1 MAVERTSSLR
11 VVGSPGVELPPSRLH
26 RVTDS
31 LVGFYAAHYGRGPT
45 RAKSFLMEDTIVCV
59 MQEAFVDL
67 ERVFLRHG
75 NRELVRQMRV
85 DFHGAMR
92 RELEQLVE
100 QASGCRVEASAVE
113 VSFDPEA
120 VTATFTV
127 AR

>member
-1 MAVERTSSLR
+1 MAVERTSPSR
-11 VVGSPGVELPPSRLH
+11 VVGSPVELPPSRLH
-26 RVTDS
+26 RVTDA

-45 RAKSFLMEDTIVCV
+45 KAKSFLMEDTLVCV

-67 ERVFLRHG
+67 ERVFMRHG
-75 NRELVRQMRV
+75 NKELVRQMRV

-100 QASGCRVEASAVE
+100 EASGYRVEASAVE